1 MMSFGCKLRL
11 HCKAQEKKFDNN
23 IMPRVLVVDGIN
35 KFQAILSVT
44 LIALLIGAFGVAFF
58 PENPAKLLA
67 PVSSGGLNDSEQRT
81 LLLSSAPPQYRHVR
95 RSIIDSSGGDIVRSW
110 TEKNGTTPFRMR
122 SAPFQPARYMS
133 VAITGFN
140 RTPAGRVYAYIECE
154 DNSRRLELFRGGVN
168 VNVNEAIIVT
178 PPRWCPGM
186 ARVHLDSAED
196 GVYVGVGSV
205 FEITFLS
212 YLKKSFVGRVPYF
225 VVALGIFSLVMFAGA
240 AVGAKIGRGDQ
251 AVPIA
256 FASLGMVALSV
267 FYLVSAVPPHW
278 RGAGLAAVSAL
289 VGFAIWRA
297 GPIARSQAVR
307 ALAPYA
313 RVWGMASLFY
323 FVILSLG
330 VNGLGSWEPNYRFW
344 PATWSSDNELPWMFA
359 EAVRHGGNLR
369 NLYGGGWLPT
379 DRPPLMAGA
388 YLLLT
393 DVFSWMQAG
402 NDGAYLLGQAYN
414 AAAITLNALWVPAV
428 WWLLT
433 TLGQGMKD
441 SERLAILVFV
451 GCLPF
456 VLFNTV
462 YGWPKA
468 FGAAFA
474 LVAFGL
480 AWQARE
486 PTNTRRWI
494 IVSFFVLGSFSMLA
508 HASTALFLAPL
519 GIVFLWWTL
528 RNHARSV
535 LLGFGIALAL
545 LVSWSLYKYTVL
557 PSSAPVTKYALT
569 GDYGFGHPEWS
580 LWEMLSERYGEL
592 TLWSWIKIKGTML
605 VQSFLPLNQPIAQI
619 ELNSDYGAG
628 AIDKLRAWDFMLLSK
643 GNVALPIFV
652 VLAGWAVLARVRR
665 NGSNGI
671 SSMMPFIVL
680 IGIGLVSWLLL
691 VAGFFAPVI
700 IHHWPQAALF
710 GLTLASVVVVQEEY
724 PAIFKAILL
733 LVMTYTC
740 AVWILSPIHAALAI
754 DPGAIL
760 AFSALC
766 AWAAY
771 RLILQNGR
779 RNAFD

>member
-1 MMSFGCKLRL
+1 MS
-11 HCKAQEKKFDNN
+11 
-23 IMPRVLVVDGIN
+23 
-35 KFQAILSVT
+35 AIRATAIV
-44 LIALLIGAFGVAFF
+44 G
-58 PENPAKLLA
+58 
-67 PVSSGGLNDSEQRT
+67 T
-81 LLLSSAPPQYRHVR
+81 LLCLFAVAIWPEPPAH
-95 RSIIDSSGGDIVRSW
+95 IL
-110 TEKNGTTPFRMR
+110 TTPAGWEVVGPTSTRVQLSAFPHQFRR
-122 SAPFQPARYMS
+122 VRDSAVASAGGFLYRTWTPESGVVPLQVVSDPFSAARYMS
-133 VAITGFN
+133 IAITGSS
-140 RTPAGRVYAYIECE
+140 RTRNGLSQAYIECE
-154 DNSRRLELFRGGVN
+154 SNAQRLDIFRGSVN
-168 VNVNEAIIVT
+168 VAVGEAIVVA
-178 PPRWCPGM
+178 PLGWCPES
-186 ARVHLDSAED
+186 ARLKLSSLE
-196 GVYVGVGSV
+196 GGTNFGVGAV
-205 FEITFLS
+205 FEISFIS
-212 YLKKSFVGRVPYF
+212 YLKKSFLGRAPYF
-225 VVALGIFSLVMFAGA
+225 LVALGIFSLVMFAGA
-240 AVGAKIGRGDQ
+240 AVGAKSGAHGQ

-256 FASLGMVALSV
+256 FASLGIVALGV
-267 FYLVSAVPPHW
+267 FYLVSAVPPDW

-289 VGFAIWRA
+289 VGFAIWRV
-297 GPIARSQAVR
+297 GPAARIQAAR

-313 RVWGMASLFY
+313 RVWGMGSLLY

-344 PATWSSDNELPWMFA
+344 PATWSSDNELPWMLA
-359 EAVRHGGNLR
+359 EAVRHGANLR
-369 NLYGGGWLPT
+369 NLFGGGWLPT
-379 DRPPLMAGA
+379 DRPPLMTGA

-393 DVFSWMQAG
+393 DVFSWMQSS
-402 NDGAYLLGQAYN
+402 NDGEYLRGQAYN

-433 TLGQGMKD
+433 TLRQGLKQG
-441 SERLAILVFV
+441 ERLAILVFV
-451 GCLPF
+451 GCIPF

-592 TLWSWIKIKGTML
+592 TLWSWIRIKGIML

-652 VLAGWAVLARVRR
+652 VLAGWAVVARVRR

-691 VAGFFAPVI
+691 VAVFFAPVI

-740 AVWILSPIHAALAI
+740 AVWILSPMHAALAI
-754 DPGAIL
+754 DPGAIV

-771 RLILQNGR
+771 RLILQNGG